1 VVDVEMDTDLVLND
15 VDEIDEEELETS
27 RTYNIDWVNGRITG
41 MIDGLDAVEQAMTK
55 VLLTERY
62 KNLIYDDEYGSE
74 IKDTVMSEDNTNEF
88 LESEIPELT
97 KDAFANDERVLSVD
111 NFSVNATEGD
121 TLSTSFD
128 ASTIYGNLSF
138 EEVF

>member
-1 VVDVEMDTDLVLND
+1 
-15 VDEIDEEELETS
+15 
-27 RTYNIDWVNGRITG
+27 
-41 MIDGLDAVEQAMTK
+41 
-55 VLLTERY
+55 
-62 KNLIYDDEYGSE
+62 
-74 IKDTVMSEDNTNEF
+74 MSEDNTNEF

>member
-1 VVDVEMDTDLVLND
+1 MEMDTDLVLND
-15 VDEIDEEELETS
+15 VDEIDEEEMETS
-27 RTYNIDWVNGRITG
+27 RTYYIDWVNGRITG
-41 MIDGLDAVEQAMTK
+41 MVDGLDAVEQAMTK
-55 VLLTERY
+55 AMLTERY

-74 IKDTVMSEDNTNEF
+74 IKDTVMSDDNTNEF

-97 KDAFANDERVLSVD
+97 KDTFANDERVLDVD
-111 NFSVNATEGD
+111 NFEINAPEGD
-121 TLSTSFD
+121 VLSISFD